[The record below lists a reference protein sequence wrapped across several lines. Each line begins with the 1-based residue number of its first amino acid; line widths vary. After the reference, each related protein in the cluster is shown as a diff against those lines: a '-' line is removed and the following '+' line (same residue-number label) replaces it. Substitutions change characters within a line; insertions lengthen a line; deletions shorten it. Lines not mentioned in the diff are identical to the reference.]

1 MPKTSDNNSPQQA
14 DPAKGAKDLSTAV
27 ARVRRLMLLATLT
40 TAFAVAAVIGIIG
53 YRLFGRGGAATIV
66 NGTVFLPKGA
76 HVDSTTVAG
85 NRIVVTLEVG
95 GVSQVRIFD
104 LKTLQQTGQLQFGTE
119 R

>member
-1 MPKTSDNNSPQQA
+1 MPKVSDNSPQA
-14 DPAKGAKDLSTAV
+14 GETAKDLSAAV
-27 ARVRRLMLLATLT
+27 ARVRWLMLLATLT
-40 TAFAVAAVIGIIG
+40 TALAVAAVIGIIG
-53 YRLFGRGGAATIV
+53 YRLFGHGGGAATIV

-85 NRIVVTLEVG
+85 NRIVVTLDVG

-104 LKTLQQTGQLQFGTE
+104 LKTLQQTGQLQFATE